1 MRRWLA
7 GASVGLLTLLALL
20 LGWPGPIDP
29 VAWEPE
35 PARGLV
41 GGFAAP
47 LGLDQARRIEI
58 GEAPEDVALGPDGAL
73 YTGLLDGRIMRIGP
87 DGEQRTLF
95 ANTGGRPLG
104 MQFDAEGRLIVADAA
119 RGLLAVSADGSIEV
133 LVDSHDGQRLGL
145 IDDLDI
151 AEDGTIWFSSATQR
165 FPLGNYLLDFL
176 EGRPTGMLLAHDPET
191 GHTRVA
197 LDGLRFANGV
207 ALGPEDAYVLVT
219 ETPAARI
226 TRLWIAGPR
235 AGERDTFIT
244 GLPGLPDNLSFD
256 GRDRFWVALPA
267 TRVAAIDRLAPYP
280 RLRKLLAMVP
290 KGWLS
295 LAPPPL
301 AWVAAIDLD
310 GRVVASYRDASGRFS
325 MVTSANDHSGTLYLG
340 SIGETAVL
348 ALPLQP

>member
-1 MRRWLA
+1 MKRLLA
-7 GASVGLLTLLALL
+7 GASIGLVVLLAVLL
-20 LGWPGPIDP
+20 SWPGPIDP

-35 PARGLV
+35 PDRGLV
-41 GGFAAP
+41 GGFAEP
-47 LGLDQARRIEI
+47 LEMEQARRIEL
-58 GEAPEDVALGPDGAL
+58 GQAPEDVALGPDGAL
-73 YTGLLDGRIMRIGP
+73 YTGLLDGRIIRFNPVSG
-87 DGEQRTLF
+87 QQTLF
-95 ANTGGRPLG
+95 ADTGGRPLG
-104 MQFDAEGRLIVADAA
+104 MQFDAGGRLIVADAA
-119 RGLLAVSADGSIEV
+119 RGLLAVSTEGSIAV
-133 LVDSHDGQRLGL
+133 LVDSHNGQRLGL

-151 AEDGTIWFSSATQR
+151 ADDGTIWFSSATQR

-176 EGRPTGMLLAHDPET
+176 EGRATGLLLAHDPAT
-191 GHTRVA
+191 GQTRVA

-226 TRLWIAGPR
+226 TRLWIEGPR

-280 RLRKLLAMVP
+280 LLRKLLAMVP

-301 AWVAAIDLD
+301 AWVAAIDLE

-325 MVTSANDHSGTLYLG
+325 TVTSANDHGGTLYLG
-340 SIGETAVL
+340 SIGEAAVL
-348 ALPLQP
+348 ALPLRP